1 MKLYQ
6 EWMTDN
12 EHFGDDYS
20 NNVLLEDAKRR
31 FEVQKQSLEGK
42 DALVDGI
49 SERIVV
55 QNHTNPLNQ
64 SKYDKKISYNT
75 DSNVHTGSIVE
86 FDDKKWL
93 VVSKIFDKQ
102 AYKVGSVLECNNSI
116 TFYYKSGISWV
127 SAEIPIV
134 IDSNIRLYSM
144 GEDDGKFISVP
155 DTNII
160 VRMANNEITSKIKR
174 DDVFKIGTQNYKVVD
189 VSDIIEVGL
198 LVLKMEFNESE
209 QVVPE
214 NDYSILILNG
224 EEVTLYGGESSTLQ
238 LNVQCKLEG
247 VIVDNPIVTYAS
259 SNELCCTV
267 DDTGLVTTTG
277 TGSSIIT
284 ATYGNSTDTI
294 KINSL
299 MSIEDKF
306 EIIISPS
313 DTSIYTNKTKTFTAS
328 VTNNGVD
335 MPYHGVDWSLVNVD
349 GTNNVYCTYTISGRD
364 ITIIAKNII
373 NKSIRIRATLSV
385 DENVYKEQIITIRSL
400 L

>member
-189 VSDIIEVGL
+189 VSDIIKVGL

-284 ATYGNSTDTI
+284 VTYGNSTDTI